1 MATLQQHIPAARP
14 VVPMAFRPSML
25 EARPAGARETACETA
40 LDRIATTMHAA
51 RGETICYDGDEAE
64 ACFRIESGCVRV
76 SKTLSDGR
84 RHVVDFLYPG
94 DFFGFT
100 PTDEHDGTAE
110 AITPTVLKRY
120 PRLQLETMAERDL
133 AACNQLR
140 RAIGAGLA
148 KARARG
154 VLLARL
160 SAEERLA
167 AFLVGFAGRSDGGR
181 KLPLP
186 MTRADIGDYLG
197 LTIETVSRTFTKFRA
212 RGWIKLV
219 DAHDV
224 QLVDFDRLVE
234 LSEGAVPLAA

>member
-1 MATLQQHIPAARP
+1 MATLQQHIPAARSAI
-14 VVPMAFRPSML
+14 PMAFRPSML
-25 EARPAGARETACETA
+25 EARRAGAKDTA

-51 RGETICYDGDEAE
+51 RGETVCYDGDEAE

-100 PTDEHDGTAE
+100 ATDEYDGTAE
-110 AITPTVLKRY
+110 AITPTVLKRH
-120 PRLQLETMAERDL
+120 PRLQLEAVAERDL
-133 AACNQLR
+133 GACNLLR
-140 RAIGAGLA
+140 RAISAGFA

-154 VLLARL
+154 MLLARL

-167 AFLVGFAGRSDGGR
+167 AFLIGFAGRSENGR
-181 KLPLP
+181 ILPLP

-219 DAHDV
+219 GAHDV
-224 QLVDFDRLVE
+224 QLVALGRLAE